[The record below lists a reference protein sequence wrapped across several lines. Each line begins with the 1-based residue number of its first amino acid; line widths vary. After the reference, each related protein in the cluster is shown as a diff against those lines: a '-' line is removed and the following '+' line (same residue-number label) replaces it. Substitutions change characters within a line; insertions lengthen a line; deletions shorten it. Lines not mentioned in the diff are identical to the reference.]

1 MYKFHLVKPMPVSR
15 LQRRVTNRLR
25 DTRTAAGLSQGDLA
39 QRAGITRQALYAMEK
54 DQYLPGTEVAL
65 QLAHALGTSVE
76 DLFSLNEGQDVL
88 QAELP
93 ADHPGVLKS
102 TRVKL
107 ATIGNRLVAKPVMEL
122 GDVLNYTVPA
132 DALVLGAVPRRK
144 HSVYVQLL
152 KSQKDVES
160 QILVAGC
167 DPAIHLAGEHVRQ
180 QGGSAS
186 VVGWNMS
193 SLAALR
199 ALKRGDVHVAG
210 IHLRDRRSG
219 EYNLPFLRKYLR
231 GQTVTVV
238 RFATWQEGLLLKGGN
253 PKRVR
258 GFEDLARPD
267 VRMVNR
273 ERGAGARLLL
283 DHLLSRHRI
292 PSQVVRGYGTIASSQ
307 IGLGRWIAEGKADVG
322 IGARAVAQLYN
333 FDFIPLQEERYD
345 LVIPTSYVHSHPG
358 MRIFLDTLITRRFQ
372 REIEALGGY
381 DARES
386 GKIIRQ
392 Q

>member
-1 MYKFHLVKPMPVSR
+1 MPVSR

-93 ADHPGVLKS
+93 ADHPGVLQS

-186 VVGWNMS
+186 VVGWNMA

-292 PSQVVRGYGTIASSQ
+292 PSQVVSGYGTIASSQ

-358 MRIFLDTLITRRFQ
+358 MRIFLDTLVTRRFQ

>member
-1 MYKFHLVKPMPVSR
+1 MPVPK
-15 LQRRVTNRLR
+15 LQGRVTNRLR
-25 DTRTAAGLSQGDLA
+25 ETRVAAGLSQGDLA
-39 QRAGITRQALYAMEK
+39 QSAGITRQALYAMEK
-54 DQYLPGTEVAL
+54 DQYLPGTGVAL

-76 DLFSLNEGQDVL
+76 DLFSLNDGQDVL
-88 QAELP
+88 QAELL
-93 ADHPGVLKS
+93 AGHSGVLKS

-107 ATIGNRLVAKPVMEL
+107 ATVGNRLVARPVREL

-132 DALVLGAVPRRK
+132 DALVLGTIPRRK

-152 KSQKDVES
+152 KSQEDVER
-160 QILVAGC
+160 QIVVAGC

-180 QGGSAS
+180 QGGNAS
-186 VVGWNMS
+186 IVGWNMA

-210 IHLRDRRSG
+210 IHMRDRRSG
-219 EYNLPFLRKYLR
+219 EYNLPFLKKYLQ
-231 GQTVTVV
+231 GQTVTIV
-238 RFATWQEGLLLKGGN
+238 RFATWQEGLLLKEGN
-253 PKRVR
+253 PKHVR

-267 VRMVNR
+267 VRMINR

-283 DHLLSRHRI
+283 DHLLSRHGI
-292 PSQVVRGYGTIASSQ
+292 PSQIVRGYETIASSQ
-307 IGLGRWIAEGKADVG
+307 IGLGRCIAEGKADVG
-322 IGARAVAQLYN
+322 IGAQAVAQLYN

-345 LVIPTSYVHSHPG
+345 LVIPTAYVHSHPG
-358 MRIFLDTLITRRFQ
+358 MKIFLDTLVTRRFQ

-386 GKIIRQ
+386 GKIIREK
-392 Q
+392 